1 MVQPSVK
8 RLSIPLPTI
17 YDFSSPSSLSCSSS
31 GTSTPTT
38 TPSPSP
44 TSSFKPSI
52 ADSSPEGSIRIIKRR
67 VLTFPYCLDNVLV
80 PKSRKPRFNLT
91 LQIHDLN
98 NVPLVSGAAYV
109 KWHLHNS
116 TKGDA
121 RGRTDKALIKEHK
134 VNWRYERTVSNI
146 RMTVDR
152 SGMLNEQLVIFEINQ
167 EYSGRERIM
176 LGTVTLNLAEYAE
189 VEKETRRYLMQDSK
203 INSTLKI
210 TIAMTQVSG
219 DTNFCV
225 PPLRGAQVFGGIAG
239 IISNGDQQPLQ
250 KTQKKD
256 LDIMT
261 LASRSREMG
270 AKQDM
275 YRGTLAASWH
285 LQAGELNAEECIED
299 IFAGGDGWV
308 SNGAHLSPNSDS
320 TSNSF
325 KLASGASSIAS
336 SRVGWWSPQMPTP
349 SGDSIQI
356 PTLSHRL
363 NNQTDRASIA
373 SSKASSKLSLA
384 EGGSDSDS
392 QSAGTEGSG
401 GSIAERRRMMRSNTR
416 DADAKSLAGSER
428 RKAFVSWG
436 IETGLETSAI
446 LGTSG
451 SAGLPRLGRKFSDGS
466 ILRFPNHAER
476 ELIGRGEVDEVAVR
490 EDLKSWGK
498 VR

>member
-1 MVQPSVK
+1 MH
-8 RLSIPLPTI
+8 
-17 YDFSSPSSLSCSSS
+17 
-31 GTSTPTT
+31 
-38 TPSPSP
+38 
-44 TSSFKPSI
+44 
-52 ADSSPEGSIRIIKRR
+52 
-67 VLTFPYCLDNVLV
+67 TFV

-134 VNWRYERTVSNI
+134 VNWRYERNVSNI

-152 SGMLNEQLVIFEINQ
+152 SGMLNEQLVMFEINQ

-176 LGTVTLNLAEYAE
+176 LGTVTLNLAEYAG
-189 VEKETRRYLMQDSK
+189 VEKETRRYLMQESK
-203 INSTLKI
+203 INSTLKV

-219 DTNFCV
+219 DTNFCP

-356 PTLSHRL
+356 PTMSHRL

-373 SSKASSKLSLA
+373 SSKASSKLSLV

-446 LGTSG
+446 MGTSG
-451 SAGLPRLGRKFSDGS
+451 SAGLPRVGRKFSDGS
-466 ILRFPNHAER
+466 ILKFPNHAER
-476 ELIGRGEVDEVAVR
+476 ELTGRGEVDEVAVR

>member
-1 MVQPSVK
+1 MVQPRVK

-17 YDFSSPSSLSCSSS
+17 YDFSSPVEVPSSSSSCSSS
-31 GTSTPTT
+31 GTNTPTT
-38 TPSPSP
+38 TRSTSPKI
-44 TSSFKPSI
+44 SFKPSI

-67 VLTFPYCLDNVLV
+67 VLTFPYCLDNILV

-116 TKGDA
+116 TKGDT

-134 VNWRYERTVSNI
+134 VNWRYERAVSNI

-152 SGMLNEQLVIFEINQ
+152 NGMLNEQLVMFEINQ

-176 LGTVTLNLAEYAE
+176 LGTVTLNLAEYAG

-219 DTNFCV
+219 DTNFYA

-239 IISNGDQQPLQ
+239 IISNGDQQPSQ

-256 LDIMT
+256 LDIMS

-275 YRGTLAASWH
+275 YRGTLTASWH
-285 LQAGELNAEECIED
+285 LQAGELDAEECIED

-308 SNGAHLSPNSDS
+308 SNGTHLSPNSDS
-320 TSNSF
+320 
-325 KLASGASSIAS
+325 I
-336 SRVGWWSPQMPTP
+336 
-349 SGDSIQI
+349 
-356 PTLSHRL
+356 
-363 NNQTDRASIA
+363 
-373 SSKASSKLSLA
+373 KASSKLSLA
-384 EGGSDSDS
+384 EVGSDSDS
-392 QSAGTEGSG
+392 QSAGTGGSG
-401 GSIAERRRMMRSNTR
+401 GSISERRRMMRSNTR

-428 RKAFVSWG
+428 RKAFVLWG
-436 IETGLETSAI
+436 METGLET
-446 LGTSG
+446 LGSLG
-451 SAGLPRLGRKFSDGS
+451 SAGLPKFGRKFSDGS
-466 ILRFPNHAER
+466 ILKIPNHAEK
-476 ELIGRGEVDEVAVR
+476 ELNGRVEVDEVAAR